1 MGNSRFC
8 YSFLVRDTPD
18 DFINVTYWGSSET
31 NDTASSRF
39 KIGDLVDILCAE
51 IEPKTENF
59 TEFKYKPWTPVS
71 FHLSIKEKQGQ
82 IITLKE
88 DYYKSQFPNSHCSQS
103 IAINPNII
111 KCPNKPATDCY
122 TISEI
127 LANSDDLVNVES
139 LNLLGIVKKMFE
151 PKNLTLKS
159 NSESKLKCEII
170 VCDEAHQSLMIV
182 IWEEAIIDWVMKWK
196 FDIPLM
202 LFASDLQLKF
212 NTFRKAY
219 VLNTTHKT
227 VFTFD
232 PDIPE
237 YRDKYLNLIKEGSL
251 VNVHMFMEDE
261 DDEIVTDI
269 SKFVEIPTV
278 IQLISIVDKR
288 FEDSSL
294 INQSDLRE
302 SDTSP
307 KWDKFYCV
315 LRAHVSNFDIDTE
328 LMEKVIAWKCQ
339 ICNCK
344 INEIKLKKLF
354 LQKNENGRRASVMKK
369 LCTNIK
375 CQSYKSFEQIKG
387 LKIDANDDIDS
398 DVYPIYNI
406 KMNISDYTGTLVN
419 CGIVSTKTRSLIDLK
434 VIKR

>member
-59 TEFKYKPWTPVS
+59 TEFKYKPWTPV
-71 FHLSIKEKQGQ
+71 
-82 IITLKE
+82 
-88 DYYKSQFPNSHCSQS
+88 
-103 IAINPNII
+103 
-111 KCPNKPATDCY
+111 
-122 TISEI
+122 
-127 LANSDDLVNVES
+127 
-139 LNLLGIVKKMFE
+139 
-151 PKNLTLKS
+151 
-159 NSESKLKCEII
+159 
-170 VCDEAHQSLMIV
+170 
-182 IWEEAIIDWVMKWK
+182 WEEAIIDWVMKWK